1 VAGGRLAERV
11 LLVGWDGADWK
22 MINRLVEAGQMPN
35 MKRFTEEGVMGN
47 VASLQPMLSPIL
59 WTSIATGKHADKHGI
74 LGFAELDGATGKIR
88 PVTSTSRKCKA
99 IWNILSDHGLKAGVV
114 NWYASHPAEKINGY
128 VVTDRFPQATAPPD
142 KEWPK
147 IPGSVHPDE
156 YLEELCALRVHP
168 GRTTATQI
176 APFIP
181 KLAELDPTKDEP
193 LQHLRALLAHC
204 ATVHA
209 AATWLV
215 EEFEWDFLGVYY
227 DAIDRFAHQFMEYHP
242 PKMEHVSDED
252 FQRYRDVMTMCY
264 QFHDMMLGRLM
275 NLAGDDTTV
284 VIVSDHGFHCDEL
297 RPQGTSAIKGG
308 QPVAW
313 HRPYGVVAAWGPRIK
328 KDERIYGAS
337 LLDVAPTVLTML
349 GLPVAEDMD
358 GQPLTQIFEQ
368 GPFEVPTIET
378 YEEPSDQKQAETAE
392 DDPRVAEQVLKQLKQ
407 LGYIDTDDA
416 DGVIVDRLRNLGQ
429 VYVSTGRPQEAMEQ
443 FRQGL
448 ERRPDD
454 KGAKI
459 MIASCLMSL
468 GRLDDA
474 AVPGHDL
481 HAPGRDG

>member
-1 VAGGRLAERV
+1 
-11 LLVGWDGADWK
+11 
-22 MINRLVEAGQMPN
+22 
-35 MKRFTEEGVMGN
+35 
-47 VASLQPMLSPIL
+47 
-59 WTSIATGKHADKHGI
+59 
-74 LGFAELDGATGKIR
+74 
-88 PVTSTSRKCKA
+88 
-99 IWNILSDHGLKAGVV
+99 
-114 NWYASHPAEKINGY
+114 
-128 VVTDRFPQATAPPD
+128 
-142 KEWPK
+142 
-147 IPGSVHPDE
+147 
-156 YLEELCALRVHP
+156 
-168 GRTTATQI
+168 
-176 APFIP
+176 
-181 KLAELDPTKDEP
+181 
-193 LQHLRALLAHC
+193 
-204 ATVHA
+204 
-209 AATWLV
+209 
-215 EEFEWDFLGVYY
+215 
-227 DAIDRFAHQFMEYHP
+227 
-242 PKMEHVSDED
+242 
-252 FQRYRDVMTMCY
+252 MTMCY

-392 DDPRVAEQVLKQLKQ
+392 DDPRVAEQVLKQLK
-407 LGYIDTDDA
+407 
-416 DGVIVDRLRNLGQ
+416 
-429 VYVSTGRPQEAMEQ
+429 MEQ

-474 AVPGHDL
+474 EAMAKEVFGDGEEAPQASLYLGMICMRRGETDKALEHLRAVEDADASTPGLYTQLGTVYLRQGMWAEAESAFDKALEDDPENAEALDGLGVAYRNQGRSRHAVHAHMRSVALL
-481 HAPGRDG
+481 HYRPQTHINLGLALAECRRFRWAERAFTVAIEMSPNNPLPHRCLAQLYARALNDREKAEEHRRRAEELRAAMTDPAGGG